1 MINCYACNTEM
12 IWGGD
17 HDVDD
22 NEEFSVVSN
31 FTCPKCNSYAEFFH
45 YVCVT
50 PKVLSKDS

>member
-1 MINCYACNTEM
+1 MKCYNCDTEM

-22 NEEFSVVSN
+22 NDEYHVVSN
-31 FTCPKCNSYAEFFH
+31 FSCPKCFSYLEFFH
-45 YVCVT
+45 CVCVT

>member
-1 MINCYACNTEM
+1 M

-17 HDVDD
+17 HDIDD

-31 FTCPKCNSYAEFFH
+31 FTCPNCNSYLEFFH